1 MLTEIL
7 HHADLF
13 RTQISD
19 LKSKAPMYPKVYFE
33 DKGGCQWVT
42 TMVEFN
48 YNGVRYKRHHV
59 ESIVPNK
66 NVGTNDLYN
75 KLIDAAEMCIK
86 MAIPCQFDEIIGLVN
101 PDELKAVV

>member
-13 RTQISD
+13 RQQVTS
-19 LKSKAPMYPKVYFE
+19 LKDKAPMYPKVYFE

-42 TMVEFN
+42 TMVEFK

-59 ESIVPNK
+59 ESIVPTK
-66 NVGTNDLYN
+66 TCTTNDLYN
-75 KLIDAAEMCIK
+75 KIIDAAETCIK
-86 MAIPCQFDEIIGLVN
+86 FAIPCVYDEIIGLSN
-101 PDELKAVV
+101 TGEN